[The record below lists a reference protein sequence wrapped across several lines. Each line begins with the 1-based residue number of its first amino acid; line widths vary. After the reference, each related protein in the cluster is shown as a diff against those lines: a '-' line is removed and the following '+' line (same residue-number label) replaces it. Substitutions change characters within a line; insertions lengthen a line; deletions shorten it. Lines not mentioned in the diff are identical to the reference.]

1 MKNSMTKIAGGAA
14 LAGAAL
20 LTLPTIA
27 QATDYPDQVTSSVS
41 QTAGLQPG
49 DTVSIAVSGLD
60 PNEAVQVSL
69 NGANADGGGIA
80 QAMLFKSADSL
91 GQTLVADG
99 AGSLNMNVTLPANGY
114 CDYNVNAA
122 QGAWAKT
129 WTLSLPGDCGAG
141 AGAGAAAAANG
152 AGDGGLAVT
161 GGDQNFLWAGVGAG
175 ALALVG
181 GGLVAAS
188 VARKKR
194 NV

>member
-1 MKNSMTKIAGGAA
+1 MKNSFTKIAAGAA

-20 LTLPTIA
+20 LTLPSIA

-49 DTVSIAVSGLD
+49 DTVTISVSGLT
-60 PNEAVQVSL
+60 PNEGVQVSL
-69 NGANADGGGIA
+69 NGANADGGGIT

-91 GQTLVADG
+91 GQTLLADG
-99 AGSLNMNVTLPANGY
+99 SGSLNMNVTLPADGF

-141 AGAGAAAAANG
+141 AGAAAAANG

-161 GGDQNFLWAGVGAG
+161 GGDQSFLWAGVGAG

-188 VARKKR
+188 AARKKR
-194 NV
+194 GA

>member
-1 MKNSMTKIAGGAA
+1 MKNSITKIAAGAA

-49 DTVSIAVSGLD
+49 DTVSFSVSGLT

-69 NGANADGGGIA
+69 NGANADNGGIT
-80 QAMLFKSADSL
+80 QAILFKSANTL
-91 GQTLVADG
+91 GQTLVAD
-99 AGSLNMNVTLPANGY
+99 ASGSLNFNVTLPANGA
-114 CDYNVNAA
+114 CDYNVNAS

-141 AGAGAAAAANG
+141 AGAAAAG
-152 AGDGGLAVT
+152 AGNGLAET

-188 VARKKR
+188 AARKKR
-194 NV
+194 GA

>member
-1 MKNSMTKIAGGAA
+1 MKNSMTKIAAGAA

-20 LTLPTIA
+20 LTLPSIA

-49 DTVSIAVSGLD
+49 DTVSISVSGLD

-69 NGANADGGGIA
+69 NGANADNGGIA

-141 AGAGAAAAANG
+141 AGAGAAAGANG

>member
-1 MKNSMTKIAGGAA
+1 MKNSFTKVAAGAA

-27 QATDYPDQVTSSVS
+27 NATDYPDQVTSSVS

-49 DTVSIAVSGLD
+49 DTVSISVSGLT
-60 PNEAVQVSL
+60 PNEGVQVSL

-80 QAMLFKSADSL
+80 QAMLFKSADTL
-91 GQTLVADG
+91 GQTLLAD
-99 AGSLNMNVTLPANGY
+99 ASGSLNMNVTLPANGY

-141 AGAGAAAAANG
+141 AGAAAAANG

-161 GGDQNFLWAGVGAG
+161 GGDQSFLWAGIGAG

-188 VARKKR
+188 AARKKR

>member
-1 MKNSMTKIAGGAA
+1 MKNSMTKIAAGAA

-20 LTLPTIA
+20 LTLPSIA

-49 DTVSIAVSGLD
+49 DTVSISVSGLD

-69 NGANADGGGIA
+69 NGANADNGGIA

-141 AGAGAAAAANG
+141 AGAAAGANG
-152 AGDGGLAVT
+152 AGNGGLAVT

>member
-1 MKNSMTKIAGGAA
+1 MKNSLTKVAAGAA

-27 QATDYPDQVTSSVS
+27 NATDYPDQVTSSVS

-49 DTVSIAVSGLD
+49 DTVSISVSGLT
-60 PNEAVQVSL
+60 PNEGVQVSL

-80 QAMLFKSADSL
+80 QAMLFKSADTL
-91 GQTLVADG
+91 GQTLLAD
-99 AGSLNMNVTLPANGY
+99 ASGSLNMNVTLPTNGY

-141 AGAGAAAAANG
+141 AGAAAAANG

-161 GGDQNFLWAGVGAG
+161 GGDQSFLWAGIGAG

-188 VARKKR
+188 AARKKR
-194 NV
+194 GA